1 MKPPIRG
8 SYWVTPGQLLAG
20 EYPGSMLKDAARLK
34 LQALLD
40 AGVRSFLDLT
50 ETHELVPYEPLLR
63 TLATERNHEITY
75 RRMSVEDLGVPTREH
90 MMAVLEHIDDEI
102 RSGRPVYVHCWGG
115 IGRTG
120 TVVGCVMVG
129 TGLSA
134 TEALERIAELRQ
146 TTADAGRRSPET
158 DAQRQFVSDWAAVK
172 RWSDKRRTGGRV
184 RKAPKP

>member
-8 SYWVTPGQLLAG
+8 SYWVTPNALLAG
-20 EYPGSMLKDAARLK
+20 EYPGSMDEDTARQK

-40 AGVRSFLDLT
+40 AGVRSFVDLT
-50 ETHELVPYEPLLR
+50 ESHELIPYEPLLR
-63 TLATERNHEITY
+63 ALAAERDHEIQY
-75 RRMSVEDLGVPTREH
+75 RRMSVEDLGIPTREH
-90 MMAVLEHIDDEI
+90 MTSVLEHIDDEI

-134 TEALERIAELRQ
+134 SEAIERIAKLRRG
-146 TTADAGRRSPET
+146 TPDAGRRSPET
-158 DAQRQFVSDWAAVK
+158 EAQRQFISDWAAVK
-172 RWSDKRRTGGRV
+172 RWADKHRT
-184 RKAPKP
+184 